1 MNQKILIVEDEPGLL
16 LALEDRL
23 RDEGYEID
31 SESNGPRAEEKA
43 RKGTYGLILLD
54 VMLPGRDGFQICQN
68 LRDASIQI
76 PILMLTARGSSIDT
90 VMGLRI
96 GADDYLAKPFD
107 MQILVARVHALL
119 RRSGLPK
126 TEKTPSGERYA
137 FGKFILDTER
147 QELIKDNEA
156 IPLNAQE
163 YRLLNFFVAHPN
175 RVYSR
180 NELLDEVWGYDSHT
194 TTRTVDV
201 HVAWLRQKIE
211 EQDHPAHLR
220 TVRGYGYKFL
230 LDD

>member
-1 MNQKILIVEDEPGLL
+1 MKQKILIVEDEPGLL

-23 RDEGYEID
+23 KDEGYDVD

-43 RKGTYGLILLD
+43 RKGGFDLVLLD

-68 LRDASIQI
+68 LRDASIHT
-76 PILMLTARGSSIDT
+76 PILILTARGSSIDT

-107 MQILVARVHALL
+107 MQILVARIQALL
-119 RRSGLPK
+119 RRSQLPK
-126 TEKTPSGERYA
+126 TEKTRNGERHA
-137 FGKFILDTER
+137 FSGFILDTER
-147 QELIKDNEA
+147 QELLKDEVSV
-156 IPLNAQE
+156 PLNAQE
-163 YRLLNFFVAHPN
+163 YRLLRFFVEHPN
-175 RVYSR
+175 RIYSR

-201 HVAWLRQKIE
+201 HVAWLRQKIG
-211 EQDHPAHLR
+211 EQNHPSHLR

-230 LDD
+230 LDE